1 MLLIPLLFAGITA
14 FEDYFLDDGFHPILS
29 DFYKGKLYMVKMI
42 NNFADE
48 IGSVCVGDHG
58 YSLKGERGK
67 RFANAVCDRLGFEGA
82 KFHGMKNEYS
92 GKISNLNPSRNCDFD
107 FVVNGAKCNGT
118 KLEQCHMKEVAHSGK
133 RACITGKSELFLE
146 CNWDGNYSDAKLTKI
161 ETNECAGGEKG
172 NKRTHLILFQ
182 SMNLKQSCECVA
194 FQKLR
199 KSETAYLQVLE

>member
-1 MLLIPLLFAGITA
+1 
-14 FEDYFLDDGFHPILS
+14 
-29 DFYKGKLYMVKMI
+29 MVKMI

-118 KLEQCHMKEVAHSGK
+118 KLEQVCQFNPCG
-133 RACITGKSELFLE
+133 
-146 CNWDGNYSDAKLTKI
+146 
-161 ETNECAGGEKG
+161 
-172 NKRTHLILFQ
+172 
-182 SMNLKQSCECVA
+182 
-194 FQKLR
+194 
-199 KSETAYLQVLE
+199 